1 MVQDG
6 VKGGPACAPVYPMR
20 HEFSNTS
27 RLSMGLITASPLQG
41 WFVVI
46 AGWYPHA
53 GQRAFLEARA
63 PIRVLACG
71 RRWGKTE
78 VVAVEI
84 ARTLLEPV
92 PRMVLLVAPSQDQ
105 ALIPFERVAGLL
117 RQAGQSPAIRRTPAP
132 VLTLG
137 QSRLWARSAVRG
149 GIFLRGRKAHLIVV
163 DEAAYLPEAIVTE
176 VLMPMLSDTGGR
188 LALVSTPRGKNYFY
202 RLYLE
207 GQQGN
212 ERIWSL
218 RCPSWQNPL
227 LSPRMLMMQAQLMS
241 ERQFQVEYGAAFLD
255 EAGQLFR
262 TEWVDRALLMR
273 LEPEGLIVAGI
284 DWARYRDWTA
294 VAILQGTQE
303 AARLLAVHRWQGLAW
318 TEQIETLKHWL
329 EQHAVQRVLCDRT
342 GIGDPLVEALQ
353 NAIAIPTEGLNFTR
367 ALKQNLVEGLAL
379 MLEQGRLQLLP
390 DMELLQELYHFE
402 VSATPAG
409 VRFGAERGFHDDM
422 VIALALAV
430 RALPP
435 APTDPIR
442 TSGRGRF

>member
-1 MVQDG
+1 MI
-6 VKGGPACAPVYPMR
+6 P
-20 HEFSNTS
+20 
-27 RLSMGLITASPLQG
+27 
-41 WFVVI
+41 
-46 AGWYPHA
+46 GWYPHA

-78 VVAVEI
+78 VVAVEV
-84 ARTLLEPV
+84 ARLLLEPA
-92 PRMVLLVAPSQDQ
+92 PRMALLIAPSLEQ

-117 RQAGQSPAIRRTPAP
+117 RQAGQSPLIRRTPAP

-137 QSRLWARSAVRG
+137 QSRLWARSAARG
-149 GIFLRGRKAHLIVV
+149 GLYLRGRKAHLIVV
-163 DEAAYLPEAIVTE
+163 DEAAYVPEVVVTE

-207 GQQGN
+207 GQQGS
-212 ERIWSL
+212 ERVWSL
-218 RCPSWQNPL
+218 HCPSWQNPL
-227 LSPRMLMMQAQLMS
+227 LSPRTLLMQAQLMS

-255 EAGQLFR
+255 DAGQVFR
-262 TEWVDRALLMR
+262 TEWVDRAVLTR

-284 DWARYRDWTA
+284 DWARYQDWTA
-294 VAILQGTQE
+294 VAILQGART
-303 AARLLAVHRWQGLAW
+303 AARMLAIRRWQGLAW
-318 TEQIETLKHWL
+318 AEQVATLARLL
-329 EQHAVQRVLCDRT
+329 EWHGVQKALCDRT
-342 GIGDPLVEALQ
+342 GIGDPLVESLQ
-353 NAIAIPTEGLNFTR
+353 NAVSIPVEGLNFTR
-367 ALKQNLVEGLAL
+367 AVKQSLVEGLAL

-390 DMELLQELYHFE
+390 DMTLLQELYHFE
-402 VSATPAG
+402 ASATPAG

-435 APTDPIR
+435 APIGQVQ
-442 TSGRGRF
+442 TSGRERF